1 MGGKSKMIRTT
12 MSVLGMIL
20 SYTCGIG
27 FLGGIAG
34 TLDSIGHIMG
44 DVADGIG
51 FVSKAIDVV
60 ESFFDPSSTKKTAEE
75 VPELSLEAPAIDKPT
90 PVLCKKGNCVPYDPT
105 KDRVL
110 QQKLIELERQ
120 KILSGVEP
128 LTTPTPLTPEP
139 IKMGSPPKTKP
150 YVNNNN
156 YKGKRS
162 PPSSPKG
169 RRYRRNEDEEEEDEE
184 D

>member
-27 FLGGIAG
+27 FLGGLAG

-75 VPELSLEAPAIDKPT
+75 VPELSLEAPAIDKNPH
-90 PVLCKKGNCVPYDPT
+90 
-105 KDRVL
+105 
-110 QQKLIELERQ
+110 RQ